1 MHKGPF
7 LSYSAVLLAKDSTA
21 YKTAEVAMQLQ
32 YNRNSV
38 ELLSTL
44 TISEDNDI
52 NDYSSY
58 ISFIVLQPTS
68 TGNRTMIDH

>member
-32 YNRNSV
+32 QEQL

-52 NDYSSY
+52 NYYSSY